1 MIDAIKLA
9 QKKHREMIES
19 LYEGMATV
27 TEHRKVTDPET
38 KLTSYREEVV
48 LKDQPCRL
56 SFEKIEAAEQGN
68 PAVGTGQT
76 IKLFISPN
84 IVIRPGSKIAVAQ
97 HGVTE
102 DYTYSGKPAVHATHQ
117 EITLRLFERWA

>member
-1 MIDAIKLA
+1 MIDAIRLA

-38 KLTSYREEVV
+38 KLTSYREVVV

-56 SFEKIEAAEQGN
+56 SFEKIEAAEQDDQTARITKYSD
-68 PAVGTGQT
+68 PAR
-76 IKLFISPN
+76 IKDHCRTTWSNRELHIQ
-84 IVIRPGSKIAVAQ
+84 R
-97 HGVTE
+97 
-102 DYTYSGKPAVHATHQ
+102 
-117 EITLRLFERWA
+117 